1 MSCCTPTG
9 YRTIFGS
16 KTAEREARRYRRR
29 GLPGSARWLVRT
41 LTTTGVKGRSV
52 LEVGGGVGGL
62 QIELLEAGAD
72 RSTNVEIIDTY
83 ERAAET
89 LIAERDLSGRVERR
103 IDDFAAA
110 AAETPPADL
119 VVLHRVI
126 CCYPDADVLVVAA
139 CEHARERLAITIP
152 RESAWIR
159 AGVGVMNAW
168 LAMRR
173 IQFRTYVHARGPMLA
188 AAAGRGF
195 RLADRHDGI
204 VWQSFVLERAAPS
217 GA

>member
-29 GLPGSARWLVRT
+29 GLPASARWLVHT
-41 LTTTGVKGRSV
+41 LTTAGVKGRSV

-62 QIELLEAGAD
+62 QIELLEAGVD
-72 RSTNVEIIDTY
+72 RSVNVEIIDTY
-83 ERAAET
+83 EPAAEA
-89 LIAERDLSGRVERR
+89 LIAERGLRGRVERR
-103 IDDFAAA
+103 LDDFAAA

-126 CCYPDADVLVVAA
+126 CCYPDAHVLIDAA
-139 CEHARERLAITIP
+139 CEHARERVAITIP

-159 AGVGVMNAW
+159 LGVVVMNAW
-168 LAMRR
+168 LRMRR
-173 IQFRTYVHARGPMLA
+173 IAFRSYVHPLEPMLA
-188 AAAGRGF
+188 VAAGRGF
-195 RLADRHDGI
+195 RMADRRRGI
-204 VWQSFVLERAAPS
+204 LWQSFVLECV
-217 GA
+217 

>member
-1 MSCCTPTG
+1 MSCCTPAG

-29 GLPGSARWLVRT
+29 GLPGSARWLVHT
-41 LTTTGVKGRSV
+41 LTTAGVKGRSV

-83 ERAAET
+83 EPAAEA
-89 LIAERDLSGRVERR
+89 LIAERDLGGRVERR
-103 IDDFAAA
+103 IDDFASA

-126 CCYPDADVLVVAA
+126 CCYPDAHVLIDAA
-139 CEHARERLAITIP
+139 CGHAHERVAITIP

-159 AGVGVMNAW
+159 VGLGAMNAW
-168 LAMRR
+168 LRMRR
-173 IQFRTYVHARGPMLA
+173 IAFRSYVHPLEPMLA
-188 AAAGRGF
+188 VAAGRGF
-195 RLADRHDGI
+195 RMAERHHGV
-204 VWQSFVLERAAPS
+204 VWQSFVLERV
-217 GA
+217 

>member
-1 MSCCTPTG
+1 MSCCTPAG

-29 GLPGSARWLVRT
+29 GLPGSARWLVHT
-41 LTTTGVKGRSV
+41 LTTAGVKGRSV

-83 ERAAET
+83 EPAAEA
-89 LIAERDLSGRVERR
+89 LIAERDLGGRVERR

-126 CCYPDADVLVVAA
+126 CCYPDAHVLVDAA
-139 CEHARERLAITIP
+139 CGHAHERVAITIP

-159 AGVGVMNAW
+159 VGLGAMNAW
-168 LAMRR
+168 LRMRR
-173 IQFRTYVHARGPMLA
+173 IAFRSYVHPLEPMLA
-188 AAAGRGF
+188 VAAGRGF
-195 RLADRHDGI
+195 RMAERHHGV
-204 VWQSFVLERAAPS
+204 VWQSFVLERV
-217 GA
+217 

>member
-1 MSCCTPTG
+1 MSCCTPAG

-29 GLPGSARWLVRT
+29 GLPGSARWLVHT
-41 LTTTGVKGRSV
+41 LTTAGVKGRSV

-83 ERAAET
+83 EPAAEA
-89 LIAERDLSGRVERR
+89 LIAERDLGGRVERR

-126 CCYPDADVLVVAA
+126 CCYPDAHVLIDAA
-139 CEHARERLAITIP
+139 CGHAHERVAITIP

-159 AGVGVMNAW
+159 VGLGAMNAW
-168 LAMRR
+168 LRMRR
-173 IQFRTYVHARGPMLA
+173 IAFRSYVHPLEPMLA
-188 AAAGRGF
+188 VAAGRGF
-195 RLADRHDGI
+195 RMAERHHGV
-204 VWQSFVLERAAPS
+204 VWQSFVLERV
-217 GA
+217 

>member
-1 MSCCTPTG
+1 MSCCTPAG

-29 GLPGSARWLVRT
+29 GLPGSARWLVHT
-41 LTTTGVKGRSV
+41 LTTAGVKGRSV

-83 ERAAET
+83 ERAAEA
-89 LIAERDLSGRVERR
+89 LIAERDLGGRVERR

-119 VVLHRVI
+119 VILHRVI
-126 CCYPDADVLVVAA
+126 CCYPDAHVLIDAA
-139 CEHARERLAITIP
+139 CGHAHERVAITIP

-159 AGVGVMNAW
+159 VGLGVMNAW
-168 LAMRR
+168 LRMRR
-173 IQFRTYVHARGPMLA
+173 IEFRSYVHPREPMLEVA
-188 AAAGRGF
+188 AWRGF
-195 RLADRHDGI
+195 RMAERHHGV
-204 VWQSFVLERAAPS
+204 VWQSFVLERTEAS
-217 GA
+217 GV